1 MNIGGQKIIKGGNNI
16 CDGPVSEDPMIM
28 KEILKKLNDEGFLNL
43 KSIDNCNIPSMIG
56 VKRTVN
62 DETVNNEAQD
72 VGVVLENV
80 PYRGLEIQRALYA
93 RMYGPTTGD
102 IVRLGDTEL
111 YIEVEK
117 DLTVYGDECKF
128 GGGKVL
134 REGQGQSTGIPTTE
148 QLDTVI
154 TNALIVDHTGI
165 YKADIGIKNGY
176 IIGIGKGGNPHM
188 MDGVTEKMIVGVN
201 TEAIAGE
208 GMIVTAGG
216 MDAHVH
222 FICPQI
228 CDVALYSGLTTMLGG
243 GTGGPAAGTCA
254 TTCTPS
260 MTHMKMM
267 LLVSHHYIDKQC
279 YYMHLLYAFVIMSI
293 ECICY
298 HWYYMH
304 VLSLILNA
312 FVIIGYH

>member
-1 MNIGGQKIIKGGNNI
+1 MKIIVSFIILLWFIRFEPGENKLITLVNIGGERVIKGGNNI
-16 CDGPVSEDPMIM
+16 CDGPVSDDPEIILKIM
-28 KEILKKLNDEGFLNL
+28 KKLHDEGFNNI
-43 KSIDNCNIPSMIG
+43 KSYDNNYISSSIGIKRSIDN
-56 VKRTVN
+56 TVI
-62 DETVNNEAQD
+62 VQKSA
-72 VGVVLENV
+72 
-80 PYRGLEIQRALYA
+80 YRGLEIQRPLYA

-111 YIEVEK
+111 FIEIEK
-117 DLTVYGDECKF
+117 DFTVYGDECKF

-134 REGQGQSTGIPTTE
+134 REGQGQTTGVPARE

-154 TNALIVDHTGI
+154 TNAIIVDHTGI
-165 YKADIGIKNGY
+165 FKADIGIKNGY
-176 IIGIGKGGNPHM
+176 IIGIGKAGNHHM
-188 MDGVTEKMIVGVN
+188 MDGVTKNMIIGVN

-228 CDVALYSGLTTMLGG
+228 CEVALFSGLTTMLGG

-260 MTHMKMM
+260 TTHMEMM
-267 LLVSHHYIDKQC
+267 LAVC
-279 YYMHLLYAFVIMSI
+279 LYLIIWLNTVWYFVM
-293 ECICY
+293 
-298 HWYYMH
+298 
-304 VLSLILNA
+304 
-312 FVIIGYH
+312 